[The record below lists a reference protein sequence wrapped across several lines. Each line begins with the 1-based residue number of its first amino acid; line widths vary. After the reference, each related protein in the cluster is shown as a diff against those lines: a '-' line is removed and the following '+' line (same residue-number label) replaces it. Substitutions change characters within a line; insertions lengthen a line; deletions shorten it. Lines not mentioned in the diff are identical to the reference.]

1 MKNSSLGI
9 ILPILGIAGLMSLW
23 SGMYIVTEGRQA
35 IITQLGKPVGEPINE
50 AGLYF
55 KIPFIQETKFVDKRI
70 LTWDGLPN
78 QVTAKDKKFINV
90 DTTAR
95 WRIVDTLK
103 FIQTVQN
110 EAGAKSKLDSIL
122 DGATR
127 DVISSQNLVEAVRN
141 SNSIIEKIEEKK
153 AEIERKK
160 KAGEPIVEEEVS
172 GEIAQ
177 IDVGREQLSQMILK
191 KAKDDLANLG
201 IELIDVQ
208 LRRISYEQSVE
219 KKVYERMISER
230 QRIAE
235 KIRSI
240 GKGEKAK
247 IEGRINKEL
256 KQIESQAYK
265 TAEIIKGKADAKAA
279 AIYSKSL
286 NKNRKFYDF
295 IRSMEAYKKSLSE
308 DTKLILSSE
317 AEFFKYLR

>member
-1 MKNSSLGI
+1 MKNSTLGI
-9 ILPILGIAGLMSLW
+9 LLPLFGIAILLSLW

-172 GEIAQ
+172 GEIAK

-265 TAEIIKGKADAKAA
+265 QAEIIKGKADAKAA

-295 IRSMEAYKKSLSE
+295 TRSMEAYKKSLSE

>member
-1 MKNSSLGI
+1 MKNTITGI
-9 ILPILGIAGLMSLW
+9 VLPLIGIVVLMSLY
-23 SGMYIVTEGRQA
+23 SGLYVVTEGRQA
-35 IITQLGKPVGEPINE
+35 IITEFGKPVGEPVTK
-50 AGLYF
+50 AGLYW
-55 KIPFIQETKFVDKRI
+55 KIPFVQETKFVDKRI

-153 AEIERKK
+153 QEIERKK

-172 GEIAQ
+172 GEIAK
-177 IDVGREQLSQMILK
+177 IDVGREQLSQMILG
-191 KAKDDLANLG
+191 KAKEDLANLG

-219 KKVYERMISER
+219 QKVYERMISER

-256 KQIESQAYK
+256 KQIESLAYK
-265 TAEIIKGKADAKAA
+265 TSEIIKGKADAKAA

-286 NKNRKFYDF
+286 NRNRKFYDF
-295 IRSMEAYKKSLSE
+295 IRSMEAYKNSLSE
-308 DTKLILSSE
+308 DTKLILSSD
-317 AEFFKYLR
+317 AEFFKYLK

>member
-1 MKNSSLGI
+1 MNQKNSTLPI
-9 ILPILGIAGLMSLW
+9 ILGFLVLIAVNASFF
-23 SGMYIVTEGRQA
+23 IVTEGKQA
-35 IITQLGKPVGEPINE
+35 IITQFGKPVGEPINE

-55 KIPFIQETKFVDKRI
+55 KIPFIQMPRFVDKRI

-110 EAGAKSKLDSIL
+110 EQGAKPRLDSIL

-141 SNSIIEKIEEKK
+141 SNSILDKIEEKK
-153 AEIERKK
+153 AQIKEKK
-160 KAGEPIVEEEVS
+160 EKGEPIVEEEVS
-172 GEIAQ
+172 GEIAK
-177 IDVGREQLSQMILK
+177 IFVGREQLSQMILEKATEDLK
-191 KAKDDLANLG
+191 KFG

-208 LRRISYEQSVE
+208 LRRISYEESVE
-219 KKVYERMISER
+219 KKVYERMVSER

-256 KQIESQAYK
+256 KEIESVAYRK
-265 TAEIIKGKADAKAA
+265 AETIKGKADAKAA
-279 AIYSKSL
+279 AIYAKSL
-286 NKNRKFYDF
+286 NTNKKFYDF
-295 IRSMEAYKKSLSE
+295 VRSMEAYKKSLSK
-308 DTKLILSSE
+308 DTKLILSSDS
-317 AEFFKYLR
+317 EFFKFLQ

>member
-9 ILPILGIAGLMSLW
+9 LLPLLGIAVLLSLW

-95 WRIVDTLK
+95 WRIIDTLK
-103 FIQTVQN
+103 FIQTGQN

-172 GEIAQ
+172 GEIAK
-177 IDVGREQLSQMILK
+177 IDVGREQLSQMILR

-265 TAEIIKGKADAKAA
+265 QAEIIKGKADAKAA

-295 IRSMEAYKKSLSE
+295 TRSMEAYKKSLSE

-317 AEFFKYLR
+317 TEFFKYLR

>member
-9 ILPILGIAGLMSLW
+9 LLPLLGIAVLLSLW

-95 WRIVDTLK
+95 WRIIDTLK

-172 GEIAQ
+172 GEIAK
-177 IDVGREQLSQMILK
+177 IDVGREQLSQMILR

-265 TAEIIKGKADAKAA
+265 QAEIIKGKADAKAA

-295 IRSMEAYKKSLSE
+295 TRSMEAYKKSLSE

-317 AEFFKYLR
+317 TEFFKYLR

>member
-1 MKNSSLGI
+1 MKSNPITIFI
-9 ILPILGIAGLMSLW
+9 ILV
-23 SGMYIVTEGRQA
+23 GMITVNTSFFIVTEGKQA
-35 IITQLGKPVGEPINE
+35 IITQFGRPTGKSYNE

-55 KIPFIQETKFVDKRI
+55 KLPFFIQKVRFVDKRI
-70 LTWDGLPN
+70 LTWDGEPN

-110 EAGAKSKLDSIL
+110 ERGAKSRLDSIL

-141 SNSIIEKIEEKK
+141 SNSILDKIEEKK
-153 AEIERKK
+153 QQTKTKK
-160 KAGEPIVEEEVS
+160 EKGEAIVEEEIT
-172 GEIAQ
+172 GEIAK
-177 IDVGREQLSQMILK
+177 ISVGREMLSQKILEKATEDLK
-191 KAKDDLANLG
+191 KFG

-219 KKVYERMISER
+219 KKVYERMVSER

-256 KQIESQAYK
+256 KQIESEAYK
-265 TAEIIKGKADAKAA
+265 QAEIIKGEADAKAA
-279 AIYSKSL
+279 AIYAKSL
-286 NKNRKFYDF
+286 NQNRKFYDF
-295 IRSMEAYKKSLSE
+295 IRSMEAYKKSLSA
-308 DTKLILSSE
+308 DTKLIISSDS
-317 AEFFKYLR
+317 EFFKFLR

>member
-1 MKNSSLGI
+1 MKNSPLGI
-9 ILPILGIAGLMSLW
+9 LLPLFGIAILLSLW

-172 GEIAQ
+172 GEIAK

-265 TAEIIKGKADAKAA
+265 QAEIIKGKADAKAA

-295 IRSMEAYKKSLSE
+295 TRSMEAYKKSLSE